1 MDYPACL
8 LFVLY
13 FLYAGPIPGRL
24 GIIVLL
30 ESSKVDLP
38 DGTTIWYDIHH
49 NHADASLWRDG
60 EQLSVS
66 RCFYYET
73 LGEVFT
79 GLLVDAGY
87 DPDDASMTI
96 EIVCADN
103 GIDFFLEED

>member
-1 MDYPACL
+1 VDYLACL
-8 LFVLY
+8 LVALN
-13 FLYAGPIPGRL
+13 LLHAGSTPGRL

-38 DGTTIWYDIHH
+38 DGATIWYDIHH

-79 GLLVDAGY
+79 GLLVEAGY
-87 DPDDASMTI
+87 NPDDASMTI
-96 EIVCADN
+96 EFVCADN
-103 GIDFFLEED
+103 GIDFFLEEN

>member
-1 MDYPACL
+1 M
-8 LFVLY
+8 
-13 FLYAGPIPGRL
+13 
-24 GIIVLL
+24 LL
-30 ESSKVDLP
+30 ESSSVALP

-79 GLLVDAGY
+79 SLLIDAGY
-87 DPDDASMTI
+87 DPEDASLTI
-96 EIVCADN
+96 EIACADN
-103 GIDFFLEED
+103 DIDFFLEEE

>member
-8 LFVLY
+8 PVALNYLH
-13 FLYAGPIPGRL
+13 AGSTPGRL
-24 GIIVLL
+24 GIIMLL

-38 DGTTIWYDIHH
+38 DGATIWYDIHH

-79 GLLVDAGY
+79 GLLVEAGY
-87 DPDDASMTI
+87 NPDDASMTI
-96 EIVCADN
+96 EFVCADN
-103 GIDFFLEED
+103 GIDFFLEEN